1 MPLGPKEIN
10 KMTNVQDIH
19 GDKEQEGNAPDS
31 KVYNSHSHVFIYL
44 LHHSQGKTQATS
56 FFFIV
61 LPLLNH

>member
-1 MPLGPKEIN
+1 
-10 KMTNVQDIH
+10 MTNVQDIH